1 MLCCVVLYCII
12 LYCIAYNEHESKS
25 PTVSKNRKISLSH
38 RVFYG
43 RWMLR
48 VMGSW
53 YMWCLAEML
62 ISLSEN
68 RKLWNQNK
76 SKHWN
81 YISQAVI
88 FLLFC
93 QQANCKI
100 YQVFCLANL
109 FPSNL
114 NANVSVI
121 LLLNTRS
128 TALLKNNSVST
139 LYELTDLSFHVI
151 HLQDWRRLWLETKHS
166 LKTFCG
172 YIGKHVI
179 RVGWSPMSNP
189 YCKFLVETLHLK
201 ILHQL

>member
-1 MLCCVVLYCII
+1 
-12 LYCIAYNEHESKS
+12 
-25 PTVSKNRKISLSH
+25 
-38 RVFYG
+38 
-43 RWMLR
+43 
-48 VMGSW
+48 MGSW

-139 LYELTDLSFHVI
+139 LYELTELSFHVI

-179 RVGWSPMSNP
+179 RVGWSHVYHNEDKLLRAWFCLTTWQQAILRRHQDKESYWVHVMRL
-189 YCKFLVETLHLK
+189 KFTPK
-201 ILHQL
+201 ITWMWKA